1 MEKYLQKLRR
11 YEVEEKKIDEL
22 SFEEAYGALEET
34 LNEMEKED
42 VPLDESLEL
51 FKRGV
56 LLYKRCKSL
65 IDSASLTVKEVL
77 GDLEKDI
84 N

>member
-34 LNEMEKED
+34 LGEMEKGD
-42 VPLDESLEL
+42 VPLDKSLEL

-56 LLYKRCKSL
+56 LLYKRCKNL

-77 GDLEKDI
+77 GDLEKEID
-84 N
+84 